1 MSHMWLK
8 WGFMSWDGTPNG
20 IKITMRD
27 IHVVLILLLYLLHNS
42 EVMGSFLWTPG
53 EAWADKDMWSHGVE
67 APVMGFHWYTV
78 P

>member
-1 MSHMWLK
+1 
-8 WGFMSWDGTPNG
+8 
-20 IKITMRD
+20 MRD